1 MSKIMAS
8 NFKNQAIADDL
19 ETEIDQLYDK
29 WMSLGMGMNGTHY
42 ITDLD
47 LEKTIAE
54 TTQIGR
60 YESRLL
66 WAMLTWI
73 VTYGDLINVSR
84 MMHFLQTADA
94 AVLGGVLELA
104 VKHGGDKKL
113 LNIVKRCK
121 PREVPEL
128 LFPRMKKHGF
138 TYAQELTE
146 ARDEWKKWGYYSS
159 ETSFMYDAILGDR
172 MFIFKHQK
180 NLAVRAI
187 FGPNLRAEILYY
199 LYKNSETYI
208 KEISKATGF
217 AYFPVYNETKELIR
231 NGLLRSTTY
240 GRMNVVSLNDS
251 IFQFIQNA
259 PA

>member
-1 MSKIMAS
+1 MTS
-8 NFKNQAIADDL
+8 NFKNQALIDDL
-19 ETEIDQLYDK
+19 EMRIDQLYDK

-42 ITDLD
+42 VTDLD
-47 LEKTIAE
+47 LELTIAE
-54 TTQIGR
+54 TTQISR
-60 YESRLL
+60 YDSRLL
-66 WAMLTWI
+66 WAMMTWI
-73 VTYGDLINVSR
+73 ITYGDLINVSR
-84 MMHFLQTADA
+84 MMHFLHVADVS
-94 AVLGGVLELA
+94 VLGAILEIA
-104 VKHGGDKKL
+104 VKNGGDKKL
-113 LNIVKRCK
+113 MNIVKKCK
-121 PREVPEL
+121 PREFPEI

-146 ARDEWKKWGYYSS
+146 AKDEWKKWGYYSS

-199 LYKNSETYI
+199 LFKNSETYI
-208 KEISKATGF
+208 KAISKATGF

-240 GRMNVVSLNDS
+240 GRTNVVSLNDF

>member
-1 MSKIMAS
+1 MAP
-8 NFKNQAIADDL
+8 NVKNKAITDDL
-19 ETEIDQLYDK
+19 EMGIDQLYNK
-29 WMSLGMGMNGTHY
+29 WMSLGMGMNGKQY
-42 ITDLD
+42 VTDLD
-47 LEKTIAE
+47 LEQTIAE

-84 MMHFLQTADA
+84 MMHFLQTADVS
-94 AVLGGVLELA
+94 VLGAILEIA
-104 VKHGGDKKL
+104 VINGGDKKL
-113 LNIVKRCK
+113 LNIVKKCK
-121 PREVPEL
+121 PKEVPEL

-138 TYAQELTE
+138 TYAQELME
-146 ARDEWKKWGYYSS
+146 ANDEWKKWGYYSS
-159 ETSFMYDAILGDR
+159 EISFMYDAIIGDR

-199 LYKNSETYI
+199 LFKNSETYI
-208 KEISKATGF
+208 KAISKATGF

-231 NGLLRSTTY
+231 NGLLRSKTY
-240 GRMNVVSLNDS
+240 GRMNVVSLNDF

>member
-1 MSKIMAS
+1 MVS
-8 NFKNQAIADDL
+8 NFKNQAIAADL
-19 ETEIDQLYDK
+19 EIGIDQLYDK
-29 WMSLGMGMNGTHY
+29 WMSLGMGMNGTQY
-42 ITDLD
+42 VMDID
-47 LEKTIAE
+47 LEQTIAE

-84 MMHFLQTADA
+84 MMHFLQTSDA
-94 AVLGGVLELA
+94 SVLGGILEIA
-104 VKHGGDKKL
+104 VKNGGDKKL
-113 LNIVKRCK
+113 LNIVKKCN

-146 ARDEWKKWGYYSS
+146 AKDEWKKWGYYSS

-199 LYKNSETYI
+199 LFKNSEAYI
-208 KEISKATGF
+208 KAISKATGF

-240 GRMNVVSLNDS
+240 GRMNVVSLNDY

>member
-1 MSKIMAS
+1 MAS
-8 NFKNQAIADDL
+8 HFNNQAIADDL
-19 ETEIDQLYDK
+19 ETGIDQLYDK
-29 WMSLGMGMNGTHY
+29 WMSLGMGMNGKHY
-42 ITDLD
+42 VTDLD
-47 LEKTIAE
+47 LELTIAE

-84 MMHFLQTADA
+84 MMHFLPTSDSSI
-94 AVLGGVLELA
+94 LGGILEIA
-104 VKHGGDKKL
+104 VKNGGDRKL
-113 LNIVKRCK
+113 LHIVKRCK
-121 PREVPEL
+121 SKEVPEL

-138 TYAQELTE
+138 AYAQELTE

-159 ETSFMYDAILGDR
+159 EISFMYDAILGDR

-180 NLAVRAI
+180 NLAVRAV

-199 LYKNSETYI
+199 LFKNSETYI
-208 KEISKATGF
+208 KAISRATGF

-240 GRMNVVSLNDS
+240 GRTNVVSLNDY
-251 IFQFIQNA
+251 IFQFIRNV
-259 PA
+259 PV